1 MWTQSVKNCFS
12 SFASNLVTAVGG
24 GVGLEAGVG
33 EWRTRYYH
41 DAVGLG
47 VGLLFSLAI
56 QSCWQPSFSLG
67 SAYKTHTG
75 AIWLVAYLPSCSL
88 GLAYGKNKTKNKTKT
103 TLAGA
108 ILLLAYLLCGKC
120 VDLERVQSARAV
132 GKRSRV
138 L

>member
-1 MWTQSVKNCFS
+1 M
-12 SFASNLVTAVGG
+12 
-24 GVGLEAGVG
+24 GLGAGVG

-41 DAVGLG
+41 DAVGLD
-47 VGLLFSLAI
+47 VGLLFSLAL

-88 GLAYGKNKTKNKTKT
+88 GLAYGKNKTKT